1 MLKTSAKTLMSVMI
15 EMVNVYQDGEL
26 IATVKY
32 NSNLDVW
39 NGSNWQNGGVGL
51 HLGITKLENG
61 QYVLIHGSDW
71 QGDTDW
77 AELIDDKT
85 AYELIMKYDS
95 NMLEWKAFQELKK
108 FKENLLKEVEL
119 Q

>member
-1 MLKTSAKTLMSVMI
+1 
-15 EMVNVYQDGEL
+15 MVNVYQDGEL

-39 NGSNWQNGGVGL
+39 DGSNYQNGGTGM
-51 HLGITKLENG
+51 HLGITKLEDG
-61 QYVLIHGSDW
+61 SYVLIHGSDW

-77 AELIDDKT
+77 AEIIGEKT

-95 NMLEWKAFQELKK
+95 SMLEWKAFEDLKK
-108 FKENLLKEVEL
+108 FQDELLKEVEL